1 MLLFSSGER
10 DVDLSESWIENLAR
24 ELLQVAV
31 EGVGVEEF
39 KDRSHEEGEG
49 GPKREANVV
58 R

>member
-10 DVDLSESWIENLAR
+10 DVDLSEGWIENLAR

-49 GPKREANVV
+49 GSKREANVV

>member
-39 KDRSHEEGEG
+39 KDRSHEEGEDG
-49 GPKREANVV
+49 SKREANVV